1 MNEDIEAEFQPLP
14 AGMLEHMQSRRA
26 LLHAWIAHSFPGDE
40 LRHTAA
46 DFDLLQRIVDAGIL
60 TAEDVAD
67 WEAMGIA
74 FGDGLT
80 TLVPGLAWAQV
91 TDQFGT
97 DAVLRY
103 RQTSLQIGVV
113 TMLLKRAEEDEAIDI
128 AHMAQWLQAFIEE
141 KAHEYQ

>member
-1 MNEDIEAEFQPLP
+1 MNEDIQAEFQPLP
-14 AGMLEHMQSRRA
+14 TSMLEPMQTRRA
-26 LLHAWIAHSFPGDE
+26 ELHALVAQQFPDDA
-40 LRHTAA
+40 LSHTAA
-46 DFDLLQRIVDAGIL
+46 DFELLQRIVDAGIL
-60 TAEDVAD
+60 TAEDEAG

-80 TLVPGLAWAQV
+80 TLIPGLAWAQV

-103 RQTSLQIGVV
+103 RETSLQIGVV
-113 TMLLKRAEEDEAIDI
+113 TMLLKRAEADEAIDV
-128 AHMAQWLQAFIEE
+128 AHMARWLQAFVEE

>member
-1 MNEDIEAEFQPLP
+1 MSEDIEAEFQPLP

>member
-1 MNEDIEAEFQPLP
+1 MNEELKADFQPLP

-26 LLHAWIAHSFPGDE
+26 QLHALIARGFPNDE
-40 LRHTAA
+40 LGHTAA
-46 DFDLLQRIVDAGIL
+46 DFELLQRIVDANTL
-60 TAEDVAD
+60 KAEDVSD

-80 TLVPGLAWAQV
+80 TMIPGLAWVQV
-91 TDQFGT
+91 TDQYGT

-103 RQTSLQIGVV
+103 RGTSLQIGVV
-113 TMLLKRAEEDEAIDI
+113 TMLLKRIETNEAVDI
-128 AHMAQWLQAFIEE
+128 AHMAHWLQTFIEE

>member
-1 MNEDIEAEFQPLP
+1 MSEDIEAEFQPLP
-14 AGMLEHMQSRRA
+14 ASMLEHMQSRRA

-40 LRHTAA
+40 LRHSAA

>member
-1 MNEDIEAEFQPLP
+1 MSEDIEAEFQPLP
-14 AGMLEHMQSRRA
+14 ASMLEHMQSRRA

>member
-1 MNEDIEAEFQPLP
+1 MNEAMEADFQPLP
-14 AGMLEHMQSRRA
+14 ASMLEHMQSRRA
-26 LLHAWIAHSFPGDE
+26 LLHTRVAHHFPDHE
-40 LRHTAA
+40 LSHTAA

-60 TAEDVAD
+60 AAEDVAD

>member
-1 MNEDIEAEFQPLP
+1 M
-14 AGMLEHMQSRRA
+14 
-26 LLHAWIAHSFPGDE
+26 
-40 LRHTAA
+40 
-46 DFDLLQRIVDAGIL
+46 LQRIVDADL
-60 TAEDVAD
+60 LKAEDEAG

-80 TLVPGLAWAQV
+80 TLIPGLAWAQV

-103 RQTSLQIGVV
+103 RETSLQIGVV
-113 TMLLKRAEEDEAIDI
+113 TMLLKRAEADEAIDV
-128 AHMAQWLQAFIEE
+128 AHMARWLQAFVEE